1 MFRKILIANRG
12 EIAVRIIR
20 AARELGIA
28 TVAVYSTADKEAL
41 HTLLADEAVCI
52 GPGKATESYLN
63 INAVLSAAVLTEAE
77 AIHPGFGFLSE
88 NSKFATMCE
97 EVGIKF
103 IGPSGHVMDM
113 MGDKINARAQMIKA
127 GVPVIPGSDG
137 EVHNYEIMFRHP
149 EADNESYYFKETGAS
164 LVDVAKGLGLCGSN
178 PARGY
183 EGLFELANLE
193 YRAGFDNR
201 AEDIELLNKIF
212 SNPPTHYETLTFNV
226 KEGEDFYDYLNFAK
240 IYVSDCG
247 RNMDYYYTDVTGG
260 YIGQNRLKVIV
271 YWPNWK

>member
-1 MFRKILIANRG
+1 MIGKQSRISKHFLGMILMLLMLACMQITVLGGTWKFDGPRIWEWWYVNDDGSYPRDTWSKIDGKWYHFDFEGYLDIGYREFDGKNYLLDERPG
-12 EIAVRIIR
+12 NTLGQMRENEIHRTYRV
-20 AARELGIA
+20 
-28 TVAVYSTADKEAL
+28 
-41 HTLLADEAVCI
+41 
-52 GPGKATESYLN
+52 
-63 INAVLSAAVLTEAE
+63 
-77 AIHPGFGFLSE
+77 
-88 NSKFATMCE
+88 
-97 EVGIKF
+97 
-103 IGPSGHVMDM
+103 
-113 MGDKINARAQMIKA
+113 
-127 GVPVIPGSDG
+127 GSDG

-183 EGLFELANLE
+183 ERLFELANLE
-193 YRAGFDNR
+193 YRAGFDKR
-201 AEDIELLNKIF
+201 AEDIELMNQIF
-212 SNPPTHYETLTFNV
+212 SNPPTHYEILTFNV

-247 RNMDYYYTDVTGG
+247 RNMDYYYTNVTGG